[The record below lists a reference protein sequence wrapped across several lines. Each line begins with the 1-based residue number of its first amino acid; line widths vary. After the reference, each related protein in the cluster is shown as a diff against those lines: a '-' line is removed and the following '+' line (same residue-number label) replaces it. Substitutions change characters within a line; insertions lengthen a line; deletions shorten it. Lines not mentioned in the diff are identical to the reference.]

1 MAAPRQR
8 GGSHPAA
15 GAGQQGGKRATPS
28 DLLDL
33 HDRWRAGADIPK
45 GTDDA
50 WIGDLLHTTVLAE
63 GADLIVVANQGD
75 VLASSS
81 HKVIARLRLG
91 DTDEE
96 RASALYLERWR
107 RWLGLGNLL
116 QFSGNG
122 RSFTTSEVAL
132 VTTFTT
138 DLSVT
143 IEHLIAQLSPEA
155 AKLIEVQSASTRAH
169 HLPAVSVAWT
179 DCDDQE
185 LGEIWDALL
194 PPASEPD
201 EFDRQFVKEEYES
214 VVDAMGV
221 TSRSGK

>member
-1 MAAPRQR
+1 MAFSSISACGTSSFQDLRSAIWNARLFKCNRSSVNRLDASAEPASSPTSKAPRR
-8 GGSHPAA
+8 HV
-15 GAGQQGGKRATPS
+15 T
-28 DLLDL
+28 
-33 HDRWRAGADIPK
+33 
-45 GTDDA
+45 
-50 WIGDLLHTTVLAE
+50 
-63 GADLIVVANQGD
+63 
-75 VLASSS
+75 
-81 HKVIARLRLG
+81 
-91 DTDEE
+91 
-96 RASALYLERWR
+96 
-107 RWLGLGNLL
+107 
-116 QFSGNG
+116 NG

-169 HLPAVSVAWT
+169 HLPAVSVVWT